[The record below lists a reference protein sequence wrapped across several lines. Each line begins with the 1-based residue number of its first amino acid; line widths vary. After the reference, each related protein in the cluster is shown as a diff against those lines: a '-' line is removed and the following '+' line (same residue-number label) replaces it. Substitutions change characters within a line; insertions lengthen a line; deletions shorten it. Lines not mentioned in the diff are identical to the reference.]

1 MFVELKRSSSD
12 SGLWAGSC
20 KVACPGHHKSLC
32 PLFRVP
38 WGSGLGQAHY
48 WAEQVESAFLRLRA
62 LSKTSES
69 CSFLIS
75 GPSAGE
81 LTCLKA
87 AMFPW
92 TVPAMDW
99 RELVWQRP
107 YSSPFGGTN
116 LSCVFPSLPVGFS
129 SRCPLCWLLLNAPW
143 TTCIPSLRPDLS
155 PLHLPRSVTCPK
167 SLAQSLG
174 NLVQDR
180 DPGQT
185 AETDGFCFS
194 LNPR

>member
-1 MFVELKRSSSD
+1 MFVELKRSSSG

-38 WGSGLGQAHY
+38 WGSGPGQVHY
-48 WAEQVESAFLRLRA
+48 WAEQLKSAFLRLRA

-87 AMFPW
+87 AASHGLAGTGVATSLLF
-92 TVPAMDW
+92 ALW
-99 RELVWQRP
+99 RDRSELCLP
-107 YSSPFGGTN
+107 ESSCGIQ
-116 LSCVFPSLPVGFS
+116 LPVPTLLVAPE
-129 SRCPLCWLLLNAPW
+129 CALDDLHPLP
-143 TTCIPSLRPDLS
+143 PP
-155 PLHLPRSVTCPK
+155 
-167 SLAQSLG
+167 
-174 NLVQDR
+174 
-180 DPGQT
+180 
-185 AETDGFCFS
+185 
-194 LNPR
+194 